1 MSAPIVSG
9 AASIVIQALGGYANW
24 QYSRSQALEPK
35 MFLLMTATETY
46 NNKRETTTALNSP
59 ALDRG
64 GKDVHEG
71 YGRLNLDVA
80 VDAILQT
87 HQIGTTETATLGRPP
102 IISDISRVGEKLAW
116 ARNVHLEPGVPY
128 NFTLTVPDGADFD
141 LYLYNSTGTYYG
153 EPGIVQKSTTVATG
167 GIEQIL
173 LDDAPYDGT
182 YYLVVKRATA
192 ATGAGTFT
200 LQSTAPS
207 SRDLAVLSVESAP
220 TVVYP
225 IDQVNVTV
233 TVRNKGSNAES
244 FNVTAYYN
252 ASAIAKQTV
261 LDLPPNN
268 TTMLNFTWNTLGA
281 LPSHYEII
289 AEADLLPDELNITDN
304 MLVCPDM
311 VFVKLVGDAN
321 SDSVVNA
328 DDLAVLRLAFGST
341 PQSGTWN
348 LECDFNRDLIVDAHD
363 LRLQGKNYGTS
374 L

>member
-1 MSAPIVSG
+1 
-9 AASIVIQALGGYANW
+9 
-24 QYSRSQALEPK
+24 
-35 MFLLMTATETY
+35 
-46 NNKRETTTALNSP
+46 
-59 ALDRG
+59 
-64 GKDVHEG
+64 
-71 YGRLNLDVA
+71 
-80 VDAILQT
+80 
-87 HQIGTTETATLGRPP
+87 
-102 IISDISRVGEKLAW
+102 
-116 ARNVHLEPGVPY
+116 
-128 NFTLTVPDGADFD
+128 
-141 LYLYNSTGTYYG
+141 
-153 EPGIVQKSTTVATG
+153 
-167 GIEQIL
+167 
-173 LDDAPYDGT
+173 
-182 YYLVVKRATA
+182 
-192 ATGAGTFT
+192 
-200 LQSTAPS
+200 
-207 SRDLAVLSVESAP
+207 
-220 TVVYP
+220 
-225 IDQVNVTV
+225 VNVTV

-363 LRLQGKNYGTS
+363 LRLLGKNYGAN